1 MSELKNKSGLV
12 VEIDP
17 IHGFRKLSARPD
29 RDQVETYFRDDY
41 YEAIAKGEKA
51 VDIKRSLEGGKEAER
66 QAQWMADTLYADI
79 AWIIETHTSGR
90 RVLEIGC
97 GLGDLMFDLKGRGF
111 ETEGAEIAPPAAEA
125 ARKRGMTVHEGAFE
139 DLALN
144 AFAGERYDAV
154 LFINVLEQMPDPQ
167 SALNTA
173 HSLLKDDGI
182 VLVRSGNDFNALQN
196 ILSQQSGHG
205 DYWVVPDH
213 LYYFDF
219 ESMERLFETCKLKS
233 VYRQGD
239 FPMEMMALLGF
250 DFLADPACGKDAHE
264 RRVAFEQ
271 SIPAETRRKL
281 YASMGNAGFGR
292 CLMMAA
298 GKTS

>member
-1 MSELKNKSGLV
+1 MPESKSKSGLT

-17 IHGFRKLSARPD
+17 DHGFRKLVTRPS
-29 RDQVETYFRDDY
+29 RNQVEDYFRDDY
-41 YEAIAKGEKA
+41 YDAIEKGEKA
-51 VDIKRSLEGGKEAER
+51 IDIKRSLEGGQEASD
-66 QAQWMADTLYADI
+66 QANWMADTLYADI
-79 AWIIETHTSGR
+79 AWIIKTHTSGL

-97 GLGDLMFDLKGRGF
+97 GLGDLLADLQGRGF
-111 ETEGAEIAPPAAEA
+111 ETEGAEIAPPAAQK
-125 ARKRGMTVHEGAFE
+125 ARERGLTIHEGAFE
-139 DLALN
+139 DLAATSLSN
-144 AFAGERYDAV
+144 ERYDAV

-167 SALNTA
+167 STLSTA
-173 HSLLKDDGI
+173 QSLLKDDGI
-182 VLVRSGNDFNALQN
+182 VLVRSGNDFNPLQTT
-196 ILSQQSGHG
+196 LSEQKGHG

-219 ESMERLFETCKLKS
+219 ESMEHLFETCGLKS

-250 DFLADPACGKDAHE
+250 DFIADPACGKEAHQ

-271 SIPAETRRKL
+271 SIPAEIRRKL
-281 YASMGNAGFGR
+281 YASMGQAGFGR

-298 GKTS
+298 RKTG